1 MSMRENIQAEK
12 ARLQAALDAV
22 TAPGAIMS
30 IYLEGG
36 GAHRFE
42 VDSFVVLRAMPQ
54 VDAQGNVTLWRYDL
68 MFKEVGYDQGMQF
81 VHLISGATVEQ
92 PHGQSVMLEDEH
104 GNAYVANAIEPA
116 IDPIE
121 KKLFADWRSYKAA
134 HATMFE
140 RIDRQFLEEYTR
152 IAERCSGTVFQ

>member
-1 MSMRENIQAEK
+1 MSMKESIQAEK

-22 TAPGAIMS
+22 TAPGATMS
-30 IYLEGG
+30 IFFPDGG
-36 GAHRFE
+36 SHRFE

-54 VDAQGNVTLWRYDL
+54 VDAAGNVTLWRYDL
-68 MFKEVGYDQGMQF
+68 MFKELGYDQGMQY
-81 VHLISGATVEQ
+81 VHLISTATADQ

-104 GNAYVANAIEPA
+104 GNSYVANAIEPA

-121 KKLFADWRSYKAA
+121 KKLFADWRRYRAA
-134 HATMFE
+134 HAMMFE

-152 IAERCSGTVFQ
+152 MAEAGVE